1 MDKKKIKL
9 YIILLVLLIGASILL
24 PYAVNAVSDAIVGR
38 IINHSETEAD
48 TDTEE
53 ELLTETEDISDS
65 IAEMETA
72 SETEFETAS
81 EAGDTVV
88 VGVESD
94 SRTDGAGSD
103 ETAADSGDVEISGET
118 LNASK
123 SVSAAEDSSET
134 GGSSETATTSSGY
147 GSQEAAQE
155 SSEGKTGEADT
166 AQSERLDE
174 METYVS
180 SFQPEITVSAGAEN
194 SYSDFLDGREM
205 QFLEAVGEYVYSI
218 YDDMVSIT
226 KIEIVETVR
235 NNDEECSCQ
244 IELYTDDGSSELFI
258 CSYNKKWD
266 YYGVYSLYSVD

>member
-24 PYAVNAVSDAIVGR
+24 PYAVNAASDVIVGR

-48 TDTEE
+48 SDTEE
-53 ELLTETEDISDS
+53 ELLTETENISDS
-65 IAEMETA
+65 FAETETA
-72 SETEFETAS
+72 SETES
-81 EAGDTVV
+81 EEGDTVV

-94 SRTDGAGSD
+94 SKTDGVGSD
-103 ETAADSGDVEISGET
+103 EIAVDSGDAEISGET
-118 LNASK
+118 LNASEP
-123 SVSAAEDSSET
+123 VSAAEGSSET
-134 GGSSETATTSSGY
+134 GGLSETATTSSGY
-147 GSQEAAQE
+147 GSQEAVQA
-155 SSEGKTGEADT
+155 SSEGKTEEADM

-174 METYVS
+174 MEAYVS
-180 SFQPEITVSAGAEN
+180 SFQPEITVSAGSED
-194 SYSDFLDGREM
+194 SYSDFLNGRET

-235 NNDEECSCQ
+235 NNDDECSCQ
-244 IELYTDDGSSELFI
+244 IELFTDDGNSELFI
-258 CSYNKKWD
+258 CSYNKKWN